1 VVTNKKS
8 INVVN
13 DVGPQS
19 KVELYE
25 KKGDN
30 NEAEDTLIC
39 VKTFE
44 NQDSAPNSPSKGMYY
59 MVDFS
64 EDINEDKDRYV
75 SKIAIFVSNG
85 AVVAPKEMFAN
96 LTWRSI
102 TTLRQYLVSSS
113 PRSLLRNCLK
123 ELTVTL

>member
-1 VVTNKKS
+1 VTNKKS

-75 SKIAIFVSNG
+75 SKIAIFVCNG

-96 LTWRSI
+96 LTWRLI